1 MAGTWYLCAKVK
13 PEYPDRQQSNNMK
26 KILYL
31 LITLAVV
38 SCGPSE
44 DPAPENLISQE
55 KMIQLLID
63 MHLAEGKAFAM
74 DVGQDSSK
82 VLSAILGAEALQKHN
97 TTEQVFLESYN
108 YYLTREQEM
117 YTIYQAVLDS
127 LNFREKIQN
136 FN

>member
-1 MAGTWYLCAKVK
+1 
-13 PEYPDRQQSNNMK
+13 MK

-31 LITLAVV
+31 LITLTAI
-38 SCGPSE
+38 SCGPAV
-44 DPAPENLISQE
+44 DPPPANLIPKVE
-55 KMIQLLID
+55 MIQLLID

-136 FN
+136 IN